1 MGCLWNIFYPVS
13 RTLRSGGMID
23 AVDACETLKSRSKLF
38 RKMSSTDGTVPPEN
52 ANSECVGPQSA
63 DAGKSSSC
71 AGCPNQKACI
81 SGEAKAADPALE
93 FVAERMSLIKHKVLV
108 LSGKGGVGKSTFSA
122 QLAFA
127 LAKRGKQVG
136 LLDVDICGPS
146 IPRMLGLLG
155 HEVRRFPLFYQCE
168 AWHTQQLCA
177 QMALTTVS
185 IYIGAPVCRRMV
197 ARLCRRQ
204 PGSHVNR
211 LHAPF
216 C

>member
-1 MGCLWNIFYPVS
+1 
-13 RTLRSGGMID
+13 MID
-23 AVDACETLKSRSKLF
+23 RILCGASHISSKLF
-38 RKMSSTDGTVPPEN
+38 KKMSTIDGAVPPEN
-52 ANSECVGPQSA
+52 ANAECVGPQSA

-71 AGCPNQKACI
+71 AGCPNQKACA

-155 HEVRRFPLFYQCE
+155 HEVSRFPAFY
-168 AWHTQQLCA
+168 
-177 QMALTTVS
+177 
-185 IYIGAPVCRRMV
+185 
-197 ARLCRRQ
+197 
-204 PGSHVNR
+204 
-211 LHAPF
+211 
-216 C
+216 